1 MVELSLTE
9 MGRRGRTSFD
19 GEEIRSFIFTMLN
32 LNVYVIPPG
41 TYCLAGE
48 AYVKEIH
55 KDNI

>member
-19 GEEIRSFIFTMLN
+19 GDEIRSCIFTMLN
-32 LNVYVIPPG
+32 LNVLIIPPG
-41 TYCLAGE
+41 TCCSAGE
-48 AYVKEIH
+48 TYVKEIH